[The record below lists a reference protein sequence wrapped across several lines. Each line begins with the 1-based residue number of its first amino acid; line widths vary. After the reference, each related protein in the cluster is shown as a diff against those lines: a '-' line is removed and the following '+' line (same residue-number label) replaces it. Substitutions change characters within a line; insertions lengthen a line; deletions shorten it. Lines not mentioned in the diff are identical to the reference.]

1 MSLELNHQSYL
12 TSKGLNVAYY
22 ESPNIGQRP
31 VLVFLHGNG
40 FAPLTYQKLL
50 TQLSERFDLLLPAVQ
65 GHGNNPAA
73 GKFEGWNEWAEAIAE
88 LVQQKRANWTSCIGS
103 GHSFGGVLT
112 TLIAAKHQSL
122 FDRLILLDPIYLPRR
137 TIWFTRLVRAVGLS
151 KLHPMIAM
159 TRRRRAHFPSK
170 EAVCQQLD
178 GKGVF
183 ANWDPE
189 ALRDFADANFKEVE
203 DGVSLTTSPELEAQ
217 IFGSYAR
224 RLRSAVKRVPVPM
237 DVIYGD
243 QTYPFQQRAILE
255 VAQLNAKIKLY
266 RESGGH
272 CFMQETP
279 ELIAQKMLAL
289 YDNNN
294 G

>member
-1 MSLELNHQSYL
+1 MSLALNHKHYR
-12 TSKGLNVAYY
+12 TTNGLNLAYY

-40 FAPLTYQKLL
+40 FAPRTYQKLL
-50 TQLSERFDLLLPAVQ
+50 TQLSERFDLFLPEIQ
-65 GHGNNPAA
+65 GHGNNPAT
-73 GKFEGWNEWAEAIAE
+73 GKFEGWNEWAEAIAD
-88 LVQQKRANWTSCIGS
+88 LVQEKRANWKTCLGA

-112 TLIAAKHQSL
+112 TLIAAKHQHL
-122 FDRLILLDPIYLPRR
+122 FDQLLLLDPIYLPRR
-137 TIWFTRLVRAVGLS
+137 TVWFTRFVCAVGLGNF
-151 KLHPMIAM
+151 HPMIAM

-170 EAVCQQLD
+170 EAVCQQLE

-189 ALRDFADANFKEVE
+189 ALRDFADANFSEAE
-203 DGVSLTTSPELEAQ
+203 NGVRLTTSPALEAQ

-224 RLRSAVKRVPVPM
+224 GLRPAVRKITVPV
-237 DVIYGD
+237 DVLYGD

-255 VAQLNAKIKLY
+255 VAQLNAKMELY

-279 ELIAQKMLAL
+279 ERIAQKMLSL
-289 YDNNN
+289 YDNNK

>member
-1 MSLELNHQSYL
+1 MSLALNHKSYR
-12 TSKGLNVAYY
+12 TTKGLNLAYY

-40 FAPLTYQKLL
+40 FAPRTYQKLL
-50 TQLSERFDLLLPAVQ
+50 TQLSERFDLFLPEIQ
-65 GHGNNPAA
+65 GHGSNPAT
-73 GKFEGWNEWAEAIAE
+73 GKLEGWNEWAEAIAE
-88 LVQQKRANWTSCIGS
+88 LVQEKRTNWKACVGA

-112 TLIAAKHQSL
+112 TLIAAKHQQL
-122 FDRLILLDPIYLPRR
+122 FDQLILLDPIYLPRR
-137 TIWFTRLVRAVGLS
+137 TVWFTRLVCAVGLGNF
-151 KLHPMIAM
+151 HPMIAM
-159 TRRRRAHFPSK
+159 TRRRRTHFPSK
-170 EAVCQQLD
+170 EAVCQQLE

-183 ANWDPE
+183 ANWDAE
-189 ALRDFADANFKEVE
+189 ALRDFADANFSEVE
-203 DGVSLTTSPELEAQ
+203 DGVRLTTSPELEAQ

-224 RLRSAVKRVPVPM
+224 RLRPAVRKISVPM
-237 DVIYGD
+237 DVLYGD

-255 VAQLNAKIKLY
+255 VAQLNAKMKLY

-279 ELIAQKMLAL
+279 ELIAQKMLSL